1 MYFQGFVYTENF
13 GLVVLLFLTCKSSN
27 KLRVKSKS
35 ILDLPK
41 DEQRGIYSS
50 RNSASGSSD
59 ISTHGTT
66 VHVSEEVPSTE
77 GKKRLIYTSEFD
89 GSYSPHNTNDII
101 YLKNINSRSKIR
113 LVSKNSSKN
122 KKGKCELENILMSEA
137 LVDDKY
143 FSVFSTLN
151 DIKEKYIEFSQGK
164 IQECERIFSKI
175 LQDINILLI
184 KYVNQFILTDIIY
197 TSDKS
202 HIRVLFALKLVK
214 SIITKSEYEIERILD
229 SFTSTN
235 IKNIDFDIEMK
246 QIYENIFFKEDN
258 SYLLDIMFRFDES
271 DINEIYTLLQE
282 DKNNGTGTSNFDKH
296 LKSRSRKLSDHF
308 ISKIICYYFQPFDAK
323 YVEKKFM
330 ELKPRFYALA
340 QGYHTN
346 KPIENDSFHGIVNDT
361 YELIYKC
368 GVNNISYVM
377 TWDGFITKNNQ
388 SYIKIQ
394 RRPYKCRRLIQ
405 CKSSKQSL
413 SNFLC

>member
-1 MYFQGFVYTENF
+1 MYFQGFVYTEN
-13 GLVVLLFLTCKSSN
+13 LSSN
-27 KLRVKSKS
+27 KLRDKSKS

-41 DEQRGIYSS
+41 DEQRGIYCS
-50 RNSASGSSD
+50 RNSASSSSD
-59 ISTHGTT
+59 ISTHGKT
-66 VHVSEEVPSTE
+66 VHDALEPLYVNFFLEEMPILLQNQGIS
-77 GKKRLIYTSEFD
+77 
-89 GSYSPHNTNDII
+89 
-101 YLKNINSRSKIR
+101 
-113 LVSKNSSKN
+113 
-122 KKGKCELENILMSEA
+122 ELENILKSEA

-175 LQDINILLI
+175 LQDINILVKKSNILSKVPSLVYLI

-214 SIITKSEYEIERILD
+214 GIITKSEYEIERNLN

-235 IKNIDFDIEMK
+235 PNNIDFDIEMK

-282 DKNNGTGTSNFDKH
+282 DKNNGTGTSNFHKH

-308 ISKIICYYFQPFDAK
+308 ISKIICYYFQSFDAK
-323 YVEKKFM
+323 YGE
-330 ELKPRFYALA
+330 RFYALA

-361 YELIYKC
+361 YEF
-368 GVNNISYVM
+368 VHAFVS
-377 TWDGFITKNNQ
+377 FR
-388 SYIKIQ
+388 KI
-394 RRPYKCRRLIQ
+394 IE
-405 CKSSKQSL
+405 
-413 SNFLC
+413 N

>member
-1 MYFQGFVYTENF
+1 MYFQGFVYTEN
-13 GLVVLLFLTCKSSN
+13 LSSN
-27 KLRVKSKS
+27 KLRDKSKS

-50 RNSASGSSD
+50 RNSASSSSD
-59 ISTHGTT
+59 ISTHGKT
-66 VHVSEEVPSTE
+66 VHVSEEVPSTSRTHSLNLRNKRKKPQKRE

-113 LVSKNSSKN
+113 LDSKNSSKN
-122 KKGKCELENILMSEA
+122 NLKSLEDALEPLYVNFFLEEMPILLQNQGISELENILKSEA
-137 LVDDKY
+137 LVDDVLQPGYYEKY

-175 LQDINILLI
+175 LQDINILV
-184 KYVNQFILTDIIY
+184 KKSNIL
-197 TSDKS
+197 SKVPSLS

-235 IKNIDFDIEMK
+235 PNNIDFDIEMK

-282 DKNNGTGTSNFDKH
+282 DENNGTGTSNFDKH

-308 ISKIICYYFQPFDAK
+308 ISKIICYYFQPFDA
-323 YVEKKFM
+323 
-330 ELKPRFYALA
+330 
-340 QGYHTN
+340 
-346 KPIENDSFHGIVNDT
+346 
-361 YELIYKC
+361 
-368 GVNNISYVM
+368 
-377 TWDGFITKNNQ
+377 
-388 SYIKIQ
+388 
-394 RRPYKCRRLIQ
+394 
-405 CKSSKQSL
+405 
-413 SNFLC
+413 